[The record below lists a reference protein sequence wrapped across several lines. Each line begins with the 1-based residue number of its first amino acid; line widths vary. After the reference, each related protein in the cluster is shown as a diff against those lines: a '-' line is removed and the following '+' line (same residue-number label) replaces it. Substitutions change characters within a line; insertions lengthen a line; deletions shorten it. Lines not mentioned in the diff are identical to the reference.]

1 MLIVCPSC
9 QAEYNV
15 PDALLGHHPRQVR
28 CARCAMEWL
37 PEELRGAP
45 AADIEIPITAPAEVA
60 ATPEPYVA
68 PAPPASPSVLDETR
82 LPTTAGS
89 GARAGGGIAPALA
102 WLVSLAVL
110 GAAGWSAIQ
119 WRDAIIQAW
128 PASQRLYQWIGLG

>member
-68 PAPPASPSVLDETR
+68 PAPPAAPSVLVETR
-82 LPTTAGS
+82 
-89 GARAGGGIAPALA
+89 ARAGGGIAPALA